1 MSVSSTHRPPQCTEP
16 TSCPALLSCQILLSF
31 PVVHM
36 VLLIS
41 LMYDL
46 FGLLRTVV
54 FVSGLFCLL
63 FCLCGAFIFSSVLR
77 KLKITFHCYPDDIK
91 NKNFWFWFW
100 DDTQVYVPVKYKD
113 AYSLHTLT
121 TILSTVCILS
131 NPDPPQCKK
140 PCVQIID

>member
-16 TSCPALLSCQILLSF
+16 TSCPALLSCQIFLSF

-41 LMYDL
+41 LMYDP

-54 FVSGLFCLL
+54 FVSGVFCLL

-77 KLKITFHCYPDDIK
+77 KLKIAFHCYPDD
-91 NKNFWFWFW
+91 
-100 DDTQVYVPVKYKD
+100 TQVYVLVKYKD
-113 AYSLHTLT
+113 AYSLHTLA

-131 NPDPPQCKK
+131 NPGEPQCKK
-140 PCVQIID
+140 PCLQIID

>member
-1 MSVSSTHRPPQCTEP
+1 MSVSSTHRPPQYTEP
-16 TSCPALLSCQILLSF
+16 TSCPALLSCQIFLSF

-77 KLKITFHCYPDDIK
+77 KLKITFHCYPDD
-91 NKNFWFWFW
+91 
-100 DDTQVYVPVKYKD
+100 TQVYVLLKYKD